1 MAKLTGRRTECD
13 ILDQFVDAVRAG
25 ASRALVVNG
34 EAGVGKTALLQY
46 AAGRADGCRVVRA
59 LGVQTEMELAFATLH
74 QLCAPLLPCLDRLSG
89 PQRQALL
96 TVFGLSAGPPPD
108 SFLIGLAVLSLMA
121 EAAAADPLLCV
132 VDDVQWA
139 DRASARVLA
148 FVGRRLGTESVGLVL
163 GTRALSDD
171 LARFEQLAVAGLPEA
186 DARTLLES
194 ALAVPIDRQVRDQ
207 IVAETGGN
215 PLALLEL
222 PRSLTAAEL
231 AGGFGLPGVLRLPGS
246 VEESFYQRVCALPGK
261 TRRLLMLAAAD
272 PSGDAALVW
281 RAAGPLGV
289 GPGAAEPAAESG
301 LAEIGI
307 RIRFCHPLVRS
318 VAYRTASAADRRR
331 AHEALA
337 AATDP
342 GLDPDRHAWHRARS
356 VSGPDE
362 AVAAELE
369 RSAGRARAR
378 GGLSATAAFLERAT
392 MLTPDP
398 ARRASRA
405 LDAAEAKMLAGAF
418 DAALDLLAMAEA
430 GPIGERQQTR
440 PDLVRAQIAFAKGRG
455 TDAAPLLL
463 DVAARLERTDP
474 GFSRETYLDA
484 MKAAMFAGR
493 LARPGGALP
502 EVARLVG
509 TAGWPPDSLRAPD
522 LLLAGLAANFNQGYA
537 AAVPL
542 LRRGLAAW
550 AAWAADVSE
559 KEEMRSLWMAGI
571 AAERIWD
578 EDGYQRMAARYVQL
592 ARSTG
597 TLSELPLALLHHG
610 HVHLFAGELNA
621 AASVFGELQAVADAT
636 GAHFTPYIA
645 WVLAAWRGDEP
656 AVSALI
662 EATIT
667 DAIEHGQGLSVA
679 VASWAEALLCNGLGK
694 YDRAVVAAQRASS
707 YDGELTPKDWALV
720 ELVEAAARSK
730 MTDTAAAALS
740 WLAPQAGASGTDWAI
755 GLVARCRA
763 LLAEGDAADELYRTA
778 IAHLARTRMRPDL
791 ARAHL
796 LYGEWLRR
804 ERRRGEARE
813 QLRAAHELLD
823 AIGMAAFAERAR
835 RELQAT
841 GETARKRVGA
851 PADQQL
857 TAQESQ
863 IAQLARDGLSNPEI
877 GARLFLSPRTVG
889 YHLGNVFAKLGIS
902 SRNQLGLALP
912 ADALAG

>member
-1 MAKLTGRRTECD
+1 MLTGRHVECD
-13 ILDQFVDAVRAG
+13 ILDQFVDAVRGG

-46 AAGRADGCRVVRA
+46 AADHADGCRVVRA
-59 LGVQTEMELAFATLH
+59 VGVQTEMELAFATLH
-74 QLCAPLLPCLDRLSG
+74 QLCAPLLPCLDRLCD
-89 PQRQALL
+89 PQREALL
-96 TVFGLSAGPPPD
+96 TVFGLSAGPPPER
-108 SFLIGLAVLSLMA
+108 FLIGLAVLSLLA
-121 EAAAADPLLCV
+121 EAAAAEPLLCL

-148 FVGRRLGTESVGLVL
+148 FVGRRLGTESVGLIL

-171 LARFEQLAVAGLPEA
+171 LAGFDQLTVAGLCEA

-194 ALAVPIDRQVRDQ
+194 ALAVPIDGQVRDQ

-222 PRSLTAAEL
+222 PRALTAAEL

-246 VEESFYQRVCALPGK
+246 VEESFHQRVCALPAK
-261 TRRLLMLAAAD
+261 TRRLLALAAAD
-272 PSGDAALVW
+272 PIGDAALVW
-281 RAAGPLGV
+281 RAAGQLGV
-289 GPGAAEPAAESG
+289 GPEAAEPAAEAG
-301 LAEIGI
+301 LAELGI
-307 RIRFCHPLVRS
+307 RVRFCHPLVRS
-318 VAYRTASAADRRR
+318 VAYRAASAADRRR
-331 AHEALA
+331 AHAALA
-337 AATDP
+337 AAIDP
-342 GLDPDRHAWHRARS
+342 VLDPERRAWHRAWS
-356 VSGPDE
+356 VSAPDE
-362 AVAAELE
+362 EVARELE
-369 RSAGRARAR
+369 RSADRARAR

-405 LDAAEAKMLAGAF
+405 LDAAEATMLAGAF
-418 DAALDLLAMAEA
+418 DAALDLLAMADG

-440 PDLVRAQIAFAKGRG
+440 PDLVRAQIAFARSRG

-463 DVAARLERTDP
+463 DVAGRLERTDP
-474 GFSRETYLDA
+474 SLSRATYLDA

-493 LARPGGALP
+493 LAGPGGGLLD
-502 EVARLVG
+502 VARAVSE
-509 TAGWPPDSLRAPD
+509 AGWPADCQRAPD
-522 LLLAGLAANFNQGYA
+522 LLLAGLAANFNDGYPA
-537 AAVPL
+537 AAPL

-550 AAWAADVSE
+550 AAWAGEVSAQ
-559 KEEMRSLWMAGI
+559 EEMRSLWMAGI

-578 EDGYQRMAARYVQL
+578 EDGYQRMAARYVEL
-592 ARSTG
+592 ARGTG
-597 TLSELPLALLHHG
+597 SLSELPLALLHRG
-610 HVHLFAGELNA
+610 HMHLFAGELTA

-636 GAHFTPYIA
+636 GAHFTPYIGWA
-645 WVLAAWRGDEP
+645 LAAWRGDEP

-662 EATIT
+662 EATYA

-679 VASWAEALLCNGLGK
+679 VASWAQALLCNGLGQ
-694 YDRAVVAAQRASS
+694 YDQAVVAARRASS

-730 MTDTAAAALS
+730 LADTAAAALS
-740 WLAPQAGASGTDWAI
+740 ALAPQADASGTDWAI
-755 GLVARCRA
+755 GLVTRCRA
-763 LLAEGDAADELYRTA
+763 LLAEGDAAEELYRQA
-778 IAHLARTRMRPDL
+778 IAHLGRTRMRPDL

-804 ERRRGEARE
+804 QRRRGEARA
-813 QLRAAHELLD
+813 QLRTAHDLLD
-823 AIGMAAFAERAR
+823 AMGMAAFAERAR
-835 RELQAT
+835 RELHAT
-841 GETARKRVGA
+841 GETARKRAGA

-902 SRNQLGLALP
+902 SRNQLRLALP
-912 ADALAG
+912 ADALTG